1 MAPDGET
8 QKKSRIGSSATL
20 LADELAHGDRPD
32 TKSAQEDS
40 FQNIL
45 ICSLDQAIQVQQEL
59 PSMAL
64 ITDTVEE
71 IGTAASQTIAS
82 MRVWSMDNETGMTSA
97 STTERKISDLQSCL
111 KPAMSIDDEE
121 TMVTYDTA
129 EEHAMMIQRLASWS
143 TMETGQTMEVDER
156 GPKDGAKKSVK
167 FDYPPVQSM
176 SEIPRLNPKDVPNLF
191 YSEEELA
198 QLHGDR
204 FSTISAE
211 KVEVVAIPPT
221 EEESQGEEEEK
232 EEKAE
237 KEPTNDA
244 SPESS
249 GGIDVND
256 ASQYMQESSEMDS
269 DDTTD
274 PSTSSTTKLDQE
286 EKIEN
291 DDSIE
296 EGQSSYNVKIL
307 ASSIDE

>member
-8 QKKSRIGSSATL
+8 QKKSRIGSSTTL
-20 LADELAHGDRPD
+20 LADELSHGDKSD
-32 TKSAQEDS
+32 KNSAQEDS

-82 MRVWSMDNETGMTSA
+82 MRVWSTDNETGMTSA

-121 TMVTYDTA
+121 TMVTYDSA
-129 EEHAMMIQRLASWS
+129 EENAMMLQRLASWN

-211 KVEVVAIPPT
+211 EVEVVAIPPT
-221 EEESQGEEEEK
+221 EESQGEEEEEGK
-232 EEKAE
+232 EEEA
-237 KEPTNDA
+237 
-244 SPESS
+244 ESS
-249 GGIDVND
+249 GGIDAND
-256 ASQYMQESSEMDS
+256 ASQRMQESSEMDS

-274 PSTSSTTKLDQE
+274 TSTITKLDQE
-286 EKIEN
+286 EKVEN

-307 ASSIDE
+307 ATSINAEDRN